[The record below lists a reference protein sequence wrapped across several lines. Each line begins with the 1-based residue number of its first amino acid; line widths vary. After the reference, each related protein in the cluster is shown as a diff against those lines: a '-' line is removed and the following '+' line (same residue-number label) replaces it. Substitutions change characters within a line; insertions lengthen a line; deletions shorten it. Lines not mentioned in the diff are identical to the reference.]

1 MSVIV
6 KNETY
11 NGNFTEEFKIYNFEL
26 SDFQKWAIDG
36 YLNKLDVFI
45 QAATGSGKTL
55 PAEFAIQNTC
65 RKLNKKIIYTSPI
78 KSLSNQKFDEF
89 KRKFPDLSIGILTG
103 DIKYNP
109 TGNVLIMTTEILR
122 NLLYKKKITD
132 IKTGIDINVDI
143 YNDVDTVIF
152 DEVHYINDADR
163 GAAWEESIILLPK
176 NIKLIML
183 SATLD
188 NSEHFCKW
196 IASIKEKDCI
206 LTGTSHRIVPLRHA
220 LYTSYLPSYVKKN
233 INKHGAIFEK
243 MNKVPIIFSDENI
256 KYNENLYCNY
266 LRDFNLTAEGLSK
279 NAIND
284 LTDYLSLNRL
294 LPCLFFCFSRL
305 KCEQIAKSIE
315 WNFLTG
321 LESSD
326 ATKTIDYYLRKT
338 DNYDNYIKL
347 EQYELLKSCLIKG
360 IAFHHSGLLPVFK
373 EIIEILYSKNLVK
386 VLLATETFAVGVN
399 MPTKTVIFTSL
410 EKFTNTEMRTLY
422 THEYLQMAGRAGRR
436 GIDKEGL
443 VIIMANSGLNNGI
456 PESAIMKNLICG
468 RSQSINS
475 KFVPN
480 YQFLLKIILQ
490 DIQIERI
497 IDKSLIKKESSEQ
510 LDDLKNKI
518 LKLEENIPST
528 DFTDAIKYYKLIQT
542 QSEGGIR
549 LSQQNI
555 KKNKKIADDIF
566 KQSGFATLY
575 NEYLICKEDIDDLDY
590 YRNQLKNSSDFV
602 FEQTN
607 FALQFLYENGF
618 INKKDFPIQKD
629 NVLEKGI
636 IASEI
641 AECNEILLTE
651 IIISGYLDDLDY
663 KYLAAILSMFCDSK
677 PIHKDTENKLESQCI
692 YDLDEAFTHFEN
704 TAIKLENR
712 EHELQLLLNSK
723 WNLNTFIM
731 DATYD
736 WLDGKSFT
744 DVVKDYDLFDGSFIK
759 DLLKIYNLSAE
770 LETGAKLANKLQLS
784 FEAAKIRQFIIRDIV
799 NMESLYI
806 R

>member
-1 MSVIV
+1 MSVLV

-11 NGNFTEEFKIYNFEL
+11 NGSFENEFQIYNFPL

-36 YLNKLDVFI
+36 YLNSLDVFV

-55 PAEFAIQNTC
+55 PAEFAIQHST
-65 RKLNKKIIYTSPI
+65 RKFNKKVIYTSPI

-122 NLLYKKKITD
+122 NLLYHKKITD
-132 IKTGIDINVDI
+132 IKTGIEISVDI

-176 NIKLIML
+176 HIKLIML

-188 NSEHFCKW
+188 NSEHFCSW
-196 IASIKEKDCI
+196 IAGIKDKDCI
-206 LTGTSHRIVPLRHA
+206 LTGTSTRIVPLRHSVFV
-220 LYTSYLPSYVKKN
+220 SYLPSYIKKN
-233 INKHGAIFEK
+233 NNRFGKIFQTLDRQP
-243 MNKVPIIFSDENI
+243 VIFSDEHD
-256 KYNENLYCNY
+256 KFKSDLYSGIN
-266 LRDFNLTAEGLSK
+266 RDLQLTAEGFSK
-279 NAIND
+279 NAFND

-305 KCEQIAKSIE
+305 KCEQLAKTIE

-321 LESSD
+321 LEASD
-326 ATKTIDYYLRKT
+326 VDKTIDYYLRKT
-338 DNYDNYIKL
+338 DNYENYIKL
-347 EQYELLKSCLIKG
+347 QQYDLLKSCLIKG
-360 IAFHHSGLLPVFK
+360 IAYHHSGLLPIFK

-386 VLLATETFAVGVN
+386 VLFATETFAVGVN

-443 VIIMANSGLNNGI
+443 VIIMANSGMNSSI
-456 PESAIMKNLICG
+456 PDTPIMKNLICG
-468 RSQSINS
+468 RSQSIQS

-490 DIQIERI
+490 DVPIERI
-497 IDKSLIKKESSEQ
+497 IDSSLVKKESTEQ
-510 LDDLKNKI
+510 IEETKKKINQLKQ
-518 LKLEENIPST
+518 LIPT
-528 DFTDAIKYYKLIQT
+528 IDFNAAIRYHKLIQGQT
-542 QSEGGIR
+542 DTGIQ
-549 LSQQNI
+549 LSQQTI
-555 KKNKKIADDIF
+555 KKNKKLADEIAKTD
-566 KQSGFATLY
+566 GFTSIY
-575 NEYLICKEDIDDLDY
+575 NEYLNCKKNIDDLAY
-590 YRNQLKNSSDFV
+590 YENELNNSNDFIK
-602 FEQTN
+602 EQTN
-607 FALQFLYENGF
+607 SALRLLYENGF
-618 INKKDFPIQKD
+618 INKKDFPLTKE

-641 AECNEILLTE
+641 CECNEILLTE
-651 IIISGYLDDLDY
+651 FILSGYLDDLDY
-663 KYLAAILSMFCDSK
+663 KYLGALLGMFCDSK
-677 PIHKDTENKLESQCI
+677 PMHKNDSIESQTI
-692 YDLDEAFTHFEN
+692 YDLEDAFNWFNQKSIDYEN
-704 TAIKLENR
+704 K
-712 EHELQLLLNSK
+712 EHEYHLLLNSK
-723 WNLNTFIM
+723 WELNTCIM
-731 DATYD
+731 DAAYD
-736 WLDGKSFT
+736 WLDGQTFT
-744 DVVKDYDLFDGSFIK
+744 DVIKNYDLFDGSFIK

-770 LETGAKLANKLQLS
+770 LESGAKLANKNVLAN
-784 FEAAKIRQFIIRDIV
+784 EASKIRLHILREIV

-806 R
+806 K